1 MNNILDKFKEL
12 IRGRQE
18 GWNNMKNKMP
28 VMFVGHGSPLNMILD
43 NDYTRDLREFG
54 KTLEKPKAILVVSA
68 HFQTKGTY
76 ITYSDKPKQIYDF
89 YGFPDEMYKIEYKPD
104 GGKEYALKT
113 YEELKEFGAKLT
125 DDWGLD
131 HGSWGILHFLFPK
144 ADIPI
149 FQLSLN
155 VELTEEEHYNMAK
168 KLSKL
173 REEGVLIIGSGNI
186 SHNLRIMDYETEAEP
201 LEFAKEFDEYIKKAL
216 LEKNHEAMINYK
228 KLGEIA
234 KLAVPTDEHYLP
246 LLYIIALQE
255 EGEKVEFIHESIQN
269 GSMAMRS
276 FIIR

>member
-1 MNNILDKFKEL
+1 MLE
-12 IRGRQE
+12 
-18 GWNNMKNKMP
+18 NK
-28 VMFVGHGSPLNMILD
+28 
-43 NDYTRDLREFG
+43 
-54 KTLEKPKAILVVSA
+54 
-68 HFQTKGTY
+68 
-76 ITYSDKPKQIYDF
+76 
-89 YGFPDEMYKIEYKPD
+89 
-104 GGKEYALKT
+104 
-113 YEELKEFGAKLT
+113 
-125 DDWGLD
+125 DWGLD

-155 VELTEEEHYNMAK
+155 VELTEEEHHNMAK